1 MFIFYT
7 TEFEPKGCPNHYYT
21 IKIPRYNFIKN
32 RDRQIDSAGI
42 IPSNSFIFIWVSFNI
57 RKPQYYTVTVRTC
70 AQLKHIKHYNKP
82 TI

>member
-32 RDRQIDSAGI
+32 RETDRQCWDNTFKFFYFYLGKFQHQKASILH
-42 IPSNSFIFIWVSFNI
+42 SNCKNMCPA
-57 RKPQYYTVTVRTC
+57 KTHKTLQ
-70 AQLKHIKHYNKP
+70 
-82 TI
+82 